1 MLWAKK
7 NSYKEYDNEKNSWVL
22 ENSPPP
28 HTFSNDP
35 SLTTLNV
42 AGGFF
47 VLSDVTMDISR
58 GKFISGKS
66 GHTHHVNFPR

>member
-1 MLWAKK
+1 MITKK
-7 NSYKEYDNEKNSWVL
+7 IPGARKFPS
-22 ENSPPP
+22 P
-28 HTFSNDP
+28 HTFSNGP
-35 SLTTLNV
+35 FLTTLNV
-42 AGGFF
+42 VGGFF